1 MPEPEIILSISKV
14 GIHLNCGGDYLERS
28 FGTPCTKIYYVESS
42 DEILRSIKLF
52 IPRGVYDEYCV
63 TNMLISKFDFSS
75 MTRVEVTS
83 LDGHVLF
90 LSGTTRLCCSAKE
103 LGYARGW
110 VYFTQPRE
118 MSFCKYDLEDKT
130 FMLSMPCP
138 DLPKPWFSP
147 NWLMIPTT
155 LCRDDDSSNTK
166 VIENSSLAIS
176 PIRPRTSINN
186 DDDEKEDDIE
196 EARPPWHTLSE
207 DILWF
212 LSSYLSPLDYT
223 HLRAVCRNYRSVFPI
238 KDWRKFCSTRTLRT
252 NVLSPWM
259 VFPKDNE
266 SVYSF
271 INPVHND
278 ENYLTSIPEL
288 LKGLTIRCTK
298 ERRLVTH
305 V

>member
-1 MPEPEIILSISKV
+1 MPEPEIILYISKV

-52 IPRGVYDEYCV
+52 IPIGVYDEYCV

-155 LCRDDDSSNTK
+155 LWDDDSSNTK
-166 VIENSSLAIS
+166 NPTMIGMGVPNW
-176 PIRPRTSINN
+176 RCTR
-186 DDDEKEDDIE
+186 
-196 EARPPWHTLSE
+196 PWHLLFYKPNLSLKHTYSKLTLVTVTR
-207 DILWF
+207 
-212 LSSYLSPLDYT
+212 LSSVQCFS
-223 HLRAVCRNYRSVFPI
+223 SV
-238 KDWRKFCSTRTLRT
+238 L
-252 NVLSPWM
+252 
-259 VFPKDNE
+259 
-266 SVYSF
+266 
-271 INPVHND
+271 
-278 ENYLTSIPEL
+278 
-288 LKGLTIRCTK
+288 
-298 ERRLVTH
+298 
-305 V
+305 